1 MKTNILFIISVIL
14 GTLKLNAQLNDS
26 TQRVIAIET
35 VMAQQL
41 CLGALN
47 PVNIAVSGV
56 SSDKLDVSID
66 NGTLTGRNGHYFI
79 RPDKATICNITVIAD
94 GKIINRNSIRVKAI
108 TAPIVVQLSGKTGGE
123 ISKEEIFMFQSLKA
137 FFTNTEFD
145 LPLWVVAFRITIVK
159 DGYLKQLNKTGN
171 ALNPEMIEL
180 IKNASP
186 DSPLFIDEIK
196 ISGSDG
202 VNRDAN
208 PLSFKLK

>member
-1 MKTNILFIISVIL
+1 ML
-14 GTLKLNAQLNDS
+14 GTLNLKAQLNDS

-35 VMAQQL
+35 IMAQQL

-94 GKIINRNSIRVKAI
+94 GKIIDKNSIRVKAI
-108 TAPIVVQLSGKTGGE
+108 TAPIVVQLSGKTEGE

-145 LPLWVVAFRITIVK
+145 LPLRVVAFRISIVK

-180 IKNASP
+180 IKNATPGSP
-186 DSPLFIDEIK
+186 FFIDEIK
-196 ISGSDG
+196 VTGSDG
-202 VNRDAN
+202 VTRDVK

>member
-208 PLSFKLK
+208 PLSFKFK